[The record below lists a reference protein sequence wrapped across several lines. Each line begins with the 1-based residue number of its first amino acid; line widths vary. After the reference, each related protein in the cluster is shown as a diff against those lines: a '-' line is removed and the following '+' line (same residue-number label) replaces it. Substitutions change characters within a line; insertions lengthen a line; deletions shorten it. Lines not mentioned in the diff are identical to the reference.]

1 MPCLFPGL
9 ISVSL
14 PGISTELCV
23 CQRSRLLLLLLACLS
38 PSITI
43 YGAKDFVSGPLVPS
57 LHQRVT
63 RIHVVKQSKAIISS
77 LLSRFVD
84 SRAGKWRSGILGS
97 KALAAASPHPTSKIV
112 TIGSVTR
119 CLRLLSGQWNTCVV
133 WTLDPF
139 CVLGLPNLYT
149 VCPAVILWSGVKG
162 FFRLWRDECDV
173 CYWLD
178 LSEAIR
184 ASGGRLIGN

>member
-1 MPCLFPGL
+1 MPYLFPGL

-14 PGISTELCV
+14 PGISTELCI

-63 RIHVVKQSKAIISS
+63 RIHVVKQSKAISSS

-84 SRAGKWRSGILGS
+84 SRAGKWWCGNFRLQGS
-97 KALAAASPHPTSKIV
+97 CSCLPSPYFQDRDHWFGDTLPQTAVWPMERLCSV
-112 TIGSVTR
+112 DSGSVLCT
-119 CLRLLSGQWNTCVV
+119 
-133 WTLDPF
+133 
-139 CVLGLPNLYT
+139 GL
-149 VCPAVILWSGVKG
+149 A
-162 FFRLWRDECDV
+162 
-173 CYWLD
+173 
-178 LSEAIR
+178 
-184 ASGGRLIGN
+184 